1 MNHLE
6 TNACL
11 ALALTG
17 GLLASSACQA
27 QDAPRDCGSV
37 TSLQK
42 RIVERADLG
51 VEALR
56 SFVWTARVV
65 HGIDM
70 RDVKSGLDAWRA
82 TVTCQQEVAAAAA
95 AALAK
100 AQAAPA
106 EQVAAAGR

>member
-1 MNHLE
+1 MNRLK

-11 ALALTG
+11 ALAT
-17 GLLASSACQA
+17 GLLAVSSSQA

-42 RIVERADLG
+42 RIVERADVG

-70 RDVKSGLDAWRA
+70 RDVKAGLDAWRA

-95 AALAK
+95 AVAK
-100 AQAAPA
+100 APAADAPA
-106 EQVAAAGR
+106 EHVAAAGH